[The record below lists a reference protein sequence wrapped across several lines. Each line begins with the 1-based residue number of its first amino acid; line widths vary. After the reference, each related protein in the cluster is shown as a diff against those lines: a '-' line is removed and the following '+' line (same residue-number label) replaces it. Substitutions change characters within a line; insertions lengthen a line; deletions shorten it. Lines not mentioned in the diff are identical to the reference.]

1 MHWAYRHSSRAC
13 ISLDDSF
20 DAVSASIVFGD
31 ADLDEV
37 LDEALDECFDDIE
50 TSETSPPS
58 GAVVLGLAV
67 VFFSGGIFCTL

>member
-37 LDEALDECFDDIE
+37 FDEAFDDIE

-58 GAVVLGLAV
+58 GAVVLGLAE